1 MRDQESAPPEKRLRL
16 LIVTLDYPPPVL
28 GGYGVMCAQVCTWLK
43 RRGHEVLV
51 LTRLPQERETVSAAP
66 DAEEGAVP
74 VRHILRSYWDG
85 SACLDPPFQEAL
97 AIEKHNQAQMQ
108 DVLAAYHPDVV
119 AFWHMGSMSL
129 GLITTTVRLGFPLVF
144 VIGDDWL
151 CYGGW
156 ADAWLR
162 WCNEHPEQTA
172 AVEWHTG
179 LPTRLPDL
187 GALGIFCFVSAWTKR
202 RAKQIGG
209 WHFPRAEIIFPGL
222 SPSEFP
228 PLVEVPERP
237 WRWRLLWVGRV
248 IEEKG
253 VETAI
258 SALSPLPP
266 DTTLD
271 IVGPIEPAYRQRLE
285 ALAATL
291 RVASRLSF
299 SLASRQQMR
308 QRYQQADVT
317 LFTSM
322 IEHEAF
328 GLVPLEAMASGC
340 PVIATGAG
348 GSSEYCL
355 DGVNCTRVPPGDPAA
370 LAHAVQQLARS
381 PDLHR
386 RLVEGG
392 LHTARAFTLDRQAA
406 GIERSLLAASS
417 SPRANQSH
425 HVHHYCLGKDDAEN
439 R

>member
-1 MRDQESAPPEKRLRL
+1 MEKPLRI
-16 LIVTLDYPPPVL
+16 LIVTLDYPPPL
-28 GGYGVMCAQVCTWLK
+28 FGGYEVMCAQVCTWLR

-51 LTRLPQERETVSAAP
+51 LTRLPQERETVSEDP

-74 VRHILRSYWDG
+74 VRRILRSYWDG
-85 SACLDPPFQEAL
+85 SACLDLPFHEAL
-97 AIEKHNQAQMQ
+97 AVEQHNQAQMQ
-108 DVLAAYHPDVV
+108 DVLAAFHPDVV
-119 AFWHMGSMSL
+119 AFWHMGAMSL
-129 GLITTTVRLGFPLVF
+129 GLITTTARLGFPLVF

-172 AVEWHTG
+172 AVEQCTG

-187 GALGIFCFVSAWTKR
+187 GALGIFCFVSAWTKS
-202 RAKQIGG
+202 RAEQIGG
-209 WHFPRAEIIFPGL
+209 WHFPRAEILFPGL

-228 PLVEVPERP
+228 SLIEVSDRP

-253 VETAI
+253 IETAI
-258 SALSPLPP
+258 IALSYLLP

-271 IVGPIEPAYRQRLE
+271 IVGPIEQAYRQHLE

-291 RVASRLSF
+291 GVASQLSF

-322 IEHEAF
+322 MEHEAF

-340 PVIATGAG
+340 PVIATGVG

-355 DGVNCTRVPPGDPAA
+355 DGVNCMRVPPGDSAA
-370 LAHAVQQLARS
+370 LAHAVRQLTQSR
-381 PDLHR
+381 DLLR

-392 LHTARAFTLDRQAA
+392 LRTASACTLERQAA
-406 GIERSLLAASS
+406 GIERLLQAASGF
-417 SPRANQSH
+417 PRT
-425 HVHHYCLGKDDAEN
+425 
-439 R
+439 